1 MPVNADKVRQLH
13 DSLTAQVEAL
23 VSGEDWARFLTV
35 ASRFHSYSAN
45 NVWLIMA
52 QRPDATRVAGYRTW
66 QRLGR
71 QVNRGAKGIAI
82 LAPCVYRR
90 RPVDEAD
97 PAENPAVARVLRGFT
112 VVHVFD
118 QSDTTGDPLPD
129 VAPVLLEGESALWDS
144 LAAQVASAGFELS
157 RGDCA
162 PANGYT
168 SFAEHRVVVDER
180 LSGRQA
186 DKTLCHELGHVCLHD
201 ASRIT
206 TDRDLA
212 EIEAESV
219 AFIVLGALGIDTA
232 SYSLPYV
239 TVWARGDLDR
249 VRRTAERVV
258 TTAQAVL
265 AAMAPAEER
274 ALEEVSA

>member
-1 MPVNADKVRQLH
+1 MPTSTERVRALH
-13 DSLTAQVEAL
+13 DRLTAQVEAL
-23 VSGEDWARFLTV
+23 VSGEDWRRFLT
-35 ASRFHSYSAN
+35 ASARFHTYSAN
-45 NVWLIMA
+45 NVWLILS

-82 LAPCVYRR
+82 LAPCVFRH
-90 RPVDEAD
+90 RPIDEGD
-97 PAENPAVARVLRGFT
+97 PDENPAVVRVLRGFT

-118 QSDTTGDPLPD
+118 ESDTTGEPLADIRP
-129 VAPVLLEGESALWDS
+129 ALLDGEATMWEA
-144 LAAQVASAGFELS
+144 LAAQVASAGYTLS

-162 PANGYT
+162 PAFGRT
-168 SFAEHRVVVDER
+168 HFGQRTVVVAEH

-186 DKTLCHELGHVCLHD
+186 DKTLCHELAHVLLHD
-201 ASRIT
+201 ASRVR

-219 AFIVLGALGIDTA
+219 AFVVCSALGVETA
-232 SYSLPYV
+232 DYSLPYV
-239 TVWARGDLDR
+239 ALWAAGDLER

-265 AAMAPAEER
+265 AAMAPSDHQLDRVGA
-274 ALEEVSA
+274 

>member
-1 MPVNADKVRQLH
+1 MPANAERVRALH
-13 DSLTAQVEAL
+13 DRLTAQVEAL
-23 VSGEDWARFLTV
+23 VTGEDWARFLTV
-35 ASRFHSYSAN
+35 ASRFHTYSPN
-45 NVWLIMA
+45 NVWLILA

-118 QSDTTGDPLPD
+118 ESDTTGDPLPD
-129 VAPVLLEGESALWDS
+129 VAPVLLEGDSTLWDA
-144 LAAQVASAGFELS
+144 LAAQVASAGYRLS
-157 RGDCA
+157 RGEC
-162 PANGYT
+162 PGANGRT
-168 SFAEHRVVVDER
+168 NFAERTVVVAEH

-186 DKTLCHELGHVCLHD
+186 DKTLCHELAHVCLHD
-201 ASRIT
+201 ATRVHA
-206 TDRDLA
+206 DRDLA

-219 AFIVLGALGIDTA
+219 AFIVCNAMGVDTA
-232 SYSLPYV
+232 AYTLPYV
-239 TVWARGDLDR
+239 AGWAGGDVER

-265 AAMAPAEER
+265 AAMAPAPE
-274 ALEEVSA
+274 AAMEVSA

>member
-1 MPVNADKVRQLH
+1 MPANAERVRALH
-13 DSLTAQVEAL
+13 DRLAAQVEAL
-23 VSGEDWARFLTV
+23 VTGGDWARFLTV
-35 ASRFHSYSAN
+35 ASRFHTYSPN
-45 NVWLIMA
+45 NVWLMLA

-118 QSDTTGDPLPD
+118 ESDTTGDPLPD
-129 VAPVLLEGESALWDS
+129 VAPVLLEGDSTLWDA
-144 LAAQVASAGFELS
+144 LAAQVASAGYRLS
-157 RGDCA
+157 RGEC
-162 PANGYT
+162 PGVNGRT
-168 SFAEHRVVVDER
+168 NFAERTVVVAEH

-186 DKTLCHELGHVCLHD
+186 DKTLCHELAHVCLHD
-201 ASRIT
+201 ATRVHA
-206 TDRDLA
+206 DRDLA

-219 AFIVLGALGIDTA
+219 AFIVCNAMGIDTA
-232 SYSLPYV
+232 AYTLPYV
-239 TVWARGDLDR
+239 AGWAGGDVERL
-249 VRRTAERVV
+249 RRTAERVV

-265 AAMAPAEER
+265 AAMAPAPE
-274 ALEEVSA
+274 AAMEVSA

>member
-35 ASRFHSYSAN
+35 ASRFHNYSAN

-71 QVNRGAKGIAI
+71 QVNKGARGIAI

-90 RPVDEAD
+90 RAVDETD

-118 QSDTTGDPLPD
+118 QADTTGEPLPD
-129 VAPVLLEGESALWDS
+129 VAPVLLEGDGALWES

-157 RGDCA
+157 RGDCGT
-162 PANGYT
+162 ANGYT
-168 SFAEHRVVVDER
+168 NFDEHKVVVADA

-186 DKTLCHELGHVCLHD
+186 DKTLCHELAHACLHD
-201 ASRIT
+201 SSRIT

>member
-23 VSGEDWARFLTV
+23 VSGDDWARFLTV
-35 ASRFHSYSAN
+35 ASRFHTYSAN
-45 NVWLIMA
+45 NVWLIMS

-97 PAENPAVARVLRGFT
+97 PAENAAVARVLRGFT

-144 LAAQVASAGFELS
+144 LASQVAAAGFALS
-157 RGDCA
+157 RGYCA
-162 PANGYT
+162 PANGAT
-168 SFAEHRVVVDER
+168 NFAERTVVVAEH

-186 DKTLCHELGHVCLHD
+186 DKTLCHEL
-201 ASRIT
+201 
-206 TDRDLA
+206 
-212 EIEAESV
+212 
-219 AFIVLGALGIDTA
+219 
-232 SYSLPYV
+232 
-239 TVWARGDLDR
+239 
-249 VRRTAERVV
+249 
-258 TTAQAVL
+258 
-265 AAMAPAEER
+265 
-274 ALEEVSA
+274 

>member
-1 MPVNADKVRQLH
+1 MPANTDKVRQLH
-13 DSLTAQVEAL
+13 DRLTAQVEAL
-23 VSGEDWARFLTV
+23 VSGEDWARFLAV
-35 ASRFHSYSAN
+35 ASRFHTYSAN
-45 NVWLIMA
+45 NVWLILA

-97 PAENPAVARVLRGFT
+97 AGDNPAVVRVLRGFT

-118 QSDTTGDPLPD
+118 EADTTGDPLPD
-129 VAPVLLEGESALWDS
+129 VSPVLLEGEGALWDA
-144 LAAQVASAGFELS
+144 LAAQVASAGYGLS

-162 PANGYT
+162 PANGT
-168 SFAEHRVVVDER
+168 TNFAERTVVVDER

-186 DKTLCHELGHVCLHD
+186 DKTLCHELAHVCLHD
-201 ASRIT
+201 ATRIT

-219 AFIVLGALGIDTA
+219 AFIVCNALGIDTA
-232 SYSLPYV
+232 AYTLPYV
-239 TVWARGDLDR
+239 ALWAGGDVER
-249 VRRTAERVV
+249 IRRTAERVV

-265 AAMAPAEER
+265 AAMAPAPE
-274 ALEEVSA
+274 AAMEVSA